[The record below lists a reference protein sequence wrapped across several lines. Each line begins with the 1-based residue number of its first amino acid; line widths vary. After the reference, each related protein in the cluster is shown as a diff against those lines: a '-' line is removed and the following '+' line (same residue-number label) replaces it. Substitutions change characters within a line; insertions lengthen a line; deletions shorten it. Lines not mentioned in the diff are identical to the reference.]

1 MKDLKVLAITHKQ
14 SSLSNIGLFH
24 INDEQ
29 RNQKLNDLKAYLGAS
44 ELLYLSTCNRVEFVI
59 VEHESTMQE
68 LTEKVVTFFE
78 VPHLVKELLQYQN
91 GDAVLH
97 LMEMASSLDS
107 MVLGEREIIT
117 QFKNAYVECKAFG
130 LTGDFIRILE
140 RHVVLAAKKV
150 YTETRIAQNP
160 VSVVSLAFKQFETR
174 GLHKDGAILVI
185 GAGQTN
191 TNFCRFLYKAGYSNI
206 HIFNRSIEKAE
217 KLANLVSG
225 KAYAL
230 VDLPNFSES
239 IEAVVVCTGA
249 DYAIVTPAL
258 LSGWNLANAH
268 TTMVDLSVPENIG
281 QEVKDSSASDV
292 INVENIEP
300 ISRENLKKRKEELI
314 HCNAIIAQCIA
325 DFEHVVKERKV
336 ELAMQ
341 EIPKTIK
348 DIKSKALQEVFAK
361 DIATLDQNSI
371 EVLNKMADYLEKKYI
386 SVPYKMA
393 KEILLTTN
401 PNV

>member
-1 MKDLKVLAITHKQ
+1 MKDLKVIAITHKQ

-24 INDEQ
+24 INDEK
-29 RNQKLNDLKAYLGAS
+29 RIQKLNDLKSYLGAS
-44 ELLYLSTCNRVEFVI
+44 ELLYLSTCNRVEFVL
-59 VEHESTMQE
+59 VEKQSTLQQ
-68 LTEKVVTFFE
+68 LTEKIVTFFE
-78 VPHLVKELLQYQN
+78 VPHLAKELTHFQN

-117 QFKNAYVECKAFG
+117 QFKNAYVECNEAG
-130 LTGDFIRILE
+130 YTGDFIRILE

-160 VSVVSLAFKQFETR
+160 VSVVSLAFKQFEKR

-206 HIFNRSIEKAE
+206 HIFNRSIEKAQS
-217 KLANLVSG
+217 LAKLVSG

-230 VDLPNFSES
+230 VDLPNFQEE
-239 IEAVVVCTGA
+239 IEGAVVCTGA
-249 DYAIVTPAL
+249 DYAVVTPAL
-258 LSGWNLANAH
+258 VSGWKCANAQ
-268 TTMVDLSVPENIG
+268 TVMVDLSVPENIAS
-281 QEVKDSSASDV
+281 EVKESGKTDV
-292 INVENIEP
+292 INVANIEP
-300 ISRENLKKRKEELI
+300 ISRQNLKKRKEELI
-314 HCNAIIAQCIA
+314 HCNAIIANCIVE
-325 DFEHVVKERKV
+325 FESVVKERKV

-341 EIPKTIK
+341 EIPKTIR

-361 DIATLDQNSI
+361 DIESMDENSK
-371 EVLNKMADYLEKKYI
+371 EVLNRMADYLEKKYI

-401 PNV
+401 PNA